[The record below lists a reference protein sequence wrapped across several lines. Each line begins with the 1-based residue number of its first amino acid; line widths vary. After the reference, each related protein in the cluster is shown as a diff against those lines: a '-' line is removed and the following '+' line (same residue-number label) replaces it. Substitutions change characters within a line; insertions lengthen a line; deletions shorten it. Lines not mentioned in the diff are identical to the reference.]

1 MTEELNGTHEVEN
14 PAEALRNE
22 DGVFEVMSPYGYIFQ
37 VTCRRG
43 RQMDIRQISEPQ
55 SARVRE
61 ETTWRIRRLNQAV
74 A

>member
-1 MTEELNGTHEVEN
+1 MTDEANGTQEVEN

-37 VTCRRG
+37 VTCCRG
-43 RQMDIRQISEPQ
+43 RQMDIRRISEPKF
-55 SARVRE
+55 ARITEGTR
-61 ETTWRIRRLNQAV
+61 WRIRRINHAV

>member
-1 MTEELNGTHEVEN
+1 MTHESSGSQEVVN

-37 VTCRRG
+37 VTCHRG
-43 RQMDIRQISEPQ
+43 RQMEIRQISEPK
-55 SARVRE
+55 SIRVTE
-61 ETTWRIRRLNQAV
+61 GTKWRIRRLNHSV